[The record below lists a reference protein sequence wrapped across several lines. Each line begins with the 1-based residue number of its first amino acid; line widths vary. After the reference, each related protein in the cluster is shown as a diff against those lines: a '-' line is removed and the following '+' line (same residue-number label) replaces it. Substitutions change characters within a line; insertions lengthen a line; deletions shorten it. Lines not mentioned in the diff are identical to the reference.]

1 MKRVY
6 SITHFQIKLKFSYYY
21 IYKASNKTKI
31 CMKCTLFRYS
41 KYLRK
46 VNITNNI
53 KSNRGERTKRQKFKK
68 FINSLKPL
76 NSIHLNR
83 R

>member
-1 MKRVY
+1 
-6 SITHFQIKLKFSYYY
+6 
-21 IYKASNKTKI
+21 
-31 CMKCTLFRYS
+31 MKCTLFRYS